1 MTFIDFRDG
10 FTCGIFPVQRSVL
23 FTSAGRHTFRSPA
36 ELREH
41 MARIG
46 AQQELQLA
54 EDLAIPFFF
63 VGCDVY
69 KYIIYIYLRIH
80 VWYIYI

>member
-1 MTFIDFRDG
+1 MFLLKSVPFQVTFGSFSGGFRH
-10 FTCGIFPVQRSVL
+10 GIFRLKRSVL
-23 FTSAGRHTFRSPA
+23 FTSAGRHTFRGPA

-54 EDLAIPFFF
+54 EDLRSLCPVCLKNCTQKF
-63 VGCDVY
+63 
-69 KYIIYIYLRIH
+69 L
-80 VWYIYI
+80 